1 MKNDLLNEFLK
12 IADIHTDRLN
22 YALEN
27 LKPIFP
33 FNAKTFQTPTKQQ
46 LLFFELFASRFAKL
60 QDLLGTKIFPQVLEL
75 TQEPGEFPSFID
87 KLNQLERLGYIT
99 DQKTWLAI
107 RQLRNGLSHEYPDNP
122 EQTAT
127 NFNAAYKL
135 VPTLLETL
143 QKIKQFAKT
152 N

>member
-1 MKNDLLNEFLK
+1 MKNNLLIELLK

-22 YALEN
+22 YAIEN

-33 FNAKTFQTPTKQQ
+33 FNGKTFQTPTQQQ
-46 LLFFELFASRFAKL
+46 LLLFELFASRFSKL

-99 DQKTWLAI
+99 DQKTWLTM

-122 EQTAT
+122 EQTAA

-135 VPTLLETL
+135 VPTLLATL
-143 QKIKQFAKT
+143 EKIKKLVET